1 MTLLL
6 SQVNSLASN
15 YSLASG
21 HGNRLAAQLSGE
33 SQCSRDGSQGLNQG
47 LQGLQPNNNQGLG
60 GLGLGLQ
67 QASNQGLGVPSLHHP
82 PRTPPLYEE
91 AMGVQEGSTRGGVNN
106 SRGSRLQAAVQAPSF
121 TSHNNHSWGCAPLS
135 PANVSSQ
142 QTSVPK
148 TSPKTR
154 RFYKSTAV

>member
-1 MTLLL
+1 MTLVAL
-6 SQVNSLASN
+6 QVNSLASN

-33 SQCSRDGSQGLNQG
+33 SQCSRDGSQGLQA
-47 LQGLQPNNNQGLG
+47 NQGLG
-60 GLGLGLQ
+60 LG
-67 QASNQGLGVPSLHHP
+67 GLGVPSLHHP

-91 AMGVQEGSTRGGVNN
+91 AVGANEASRALNN

-121 TSHNNHSWGCAPLS
+121 TSHNNHSWGCAPACSS
-135 PANVSSQ
+135 PASSSANVSNQ
-142 QTSVPK
+142 HQPTIPE
-148 TSPKTR
+148 TSPTR